1 MTSTQTVQI
10 KLRDGTS
17 QLCTFDET
25 TTLTQLRSQI
35 KNLKSEE
42 VLVTDEGVCLDK
54 KCEID
59 KVVNEILGGK
69 APLLYVIRDDQSSQW
84 IRYEVRPHDTI
95 RLIALKFRVSC
106 KTVKKFN
113 PGLFGLSGNSHRLYK
128 KYAFLPT
135 SKVGPQY
142 RDRECMTV
150 SRDNDVPNGLECVA
164 LTRAPKEDAK
174 IAENKRVDIF
184 KVVSGSNQKVAK
196 AYLSTNKNDLRTA
209 LKVEKK
215 DSEWEKSIRKRLS
228 SSSSS
233 SSPSSSKTKKVCDLK
248 TGLVRPPGD
257 DPWERWQKHNATRFV
272 KENPHGRWD
281 VGRSNSSSCDSSCVL
296 M

>member
-1 MTSTQTVQI
+1 MANTERITPKTIFGIVEQVSGDKTA
-10 KLRDGTS
+10 KLR
-17 QLCTFDET
+17 
-25 TTLTQLRSQI
+25 
-35 KNLKSEE
+35 
-42 VLVTDEGVCLDK
+42 
-54 KCEID
+54 ID
-59 KVVNEILGGK
+59 YTEK
-69 APLLYVIRDDQSSQW
+69 
-84 IRYEVRPHDTI
+84 
-95 RLIALKFRVSC
+95 
-106 KTVKKFN
+106 
-113 PGLFGLSGNSHRLYK
+113 HRLYK

-150 SRDNDVPNGLECVA
+150 SRDNDVPNGLECVT

-174 IAENKRVDIF
+174 IAKNKRVDIF
-184 KVVSGSNQKVAK
+184 KVVSGSNHKVAK
-196 AYLSTNKNDLRTA
+196 TYLSTNKNDLRTA
-209 LKVEKK
+209 LKAEKK
-215 DSEWEKSIRKRLS
+215 DSEWEKSIRKGLS

-233 SSPSSSKTKKVCDLK
+233 KTKKDGKVVDLK

>member
-1 MTSTQTVQI
+1 MSKTQSIQI
-10 KLRDGTS
+10 KLRDGTN
-17 QLCTFDET
+17 QLCTLDET
-25 TTLTQLRSQI
+25 TTLSQLRSQI

-54 KCEID
+54 KCANLD
-59 KVVNEILGGK
+59 GVVNEVLKGK
-69 APLLYVIRDDQSSQW
+69 TPLIYVIRDDQSSQW

-174 IAENKRVDIF
+174 IAKNKRVDIF
-184 KVVSGSNQKVAK
+184 KVVSGSNHKVAK
-196 AYLSTNKNDLRTA
+196 TYLSTNKNDLRTA
-209 LKVEKK
+209 LKAEKK

-233 SSPSSSKTKKVCDLK
+233 KTKKDGKVVDLK

>member
-1 MTSTQTVQI
+1 M
-10 KLRDGTS
+10 
-17 QLCTFDET
+17 CTLDET
-25 TTLTQLRSQI
+25 TTLAQLRSQI

-54 KCEID
+54 KCANLD
-59 KVVNEILGGK
+59 GVVNEVLNGK
-69 APLLYVIRDDQSSQW
+69 TPLIYVIRDDQSSQW

-150 SRDNDVPNGLECVA
+150 SRDNDVPNGLECVT

-174 IAENKRVDIF
+174 IAKNKRVDIF
-184 KVVSGSNQKVAK
+184 KVVSGSNHKVAK
-196 AYLSTNKNDLRTA
+196 TYLSTNKNDLRTA
-209 LKVEKK
+209 LKAEKK

-233 SSPSSSKTKKVCDLK
+233 KTKKDGKVVDLK
-248 TGLVRPPGD
+248 TGLVRPLGD

-281 VGRSNSSSCDSSCVL
+281 VGRTNSSSCDSSCVL